1 MFFRSLNSFISS
13 GYLNPNKFRY
23 WIKGILYKVLNKL
36 PKVQDKYELRINDQ
50 LKAKIKIKENGPAN
64 RIIINMPCETENIHI
79 DLAPALAFHINYINQ
94 FTSKFNELENV
105 CIIFNLLYLNK
116 NIFIL

>member
-13 GYLNPNKFRY
+13 GYLNPNKFRH

-50 LKAKIKIKENGPAN
+50 LKAKIKIKESGPAN
-64 RIIINMPCETENIHI
+64 TIIINMPCETENIHI

-94 FTSKFNELENV
+94 FTSKFNELKNV